1 MSLVNIVELKEGHTP
16 EYKHS
21 GDACCDCRASLNE
34 PVTIAPKCMVT
45 IPLGFAIQIP
55 HGYEGQIRPRSGL
68 ARNSGVFTIQGTVDE
83 GYTGEVCAIMCN
95 FSDIPFT
102 IKDGDRICQM
112 KISRCE
118 QFSFNK
124 VEKLPDTDR
133 GRNGFGSSGIC

>member
-34 PVTIAPKCMVT
+34 LVTIAPKCMVT

-68 ARNSGVFTIQGTVDE
+68 ARDKGVFTIMGTVDE
-83 GYTGEVCAIMCN
+83 GYTGEVCAI
-95 FSDIPFT
+95 
-102 IKDGDRICQM
+102 
-112 KISRCE
+112 ISVGFR
-118 QFSFNK
+118 
-124 VEKLPDTDR
+124 R
-133 GRNGFGSSGIC
+133 GGCDLRHQDDLQWLGEWLQRVSLCDADYRERADDHSGTVYRQGAL